1 MSATA
6 RRGLLIT
13 GARVYTADPDHPWAE
28 AIVTDGGR
36 IRYVGTEAEA
46 RAQAGLGTER
56 VHLPD
61 ALVIP
66 GLNDSHIHMK
76 LGGEA
81 FGMLNLEGVATLPAL
96 QGALRA
102 YAAARP
108 QRPWIEGYGLD
119 YEVFDGLNGPERA
132 VLDAAVADRPV
143 YLRAFDWHS
152 SWANSLALRQAG
164 IERGV
169 SLPLPNEVVVDPASG
184 LATGMLK
191 ERLAQERVSS
201 LIAAPTL
208 GERDDT
214 LRAAV
219 RHVNRLG
226 ITSVQNM
233 EGDPERLAQYD
244 RLLERGELT
253 VRACHYLNVRESG
266 QRDRLEEFAALTRRY
281 TGLWNR
287 VRGIK
292 LFIDG
297 VVESRT
303 ALLLEPYA
311 DGSGATGV
319 PDMELGAYRE
329 IVVEADRLGMDA
341 ATHAIGDRGVQLALD
356 AYEAARRVNGG
367 NRGGRDRRHRVEH
380 IEVGRP
386 SDLARFAQLGV
397 TASMQ
402 PLHAVPTGDPRFT
415 PWTRLVG
422 PAREPYAFAWRRL
435 IESGASLAFG
445 SDWPIVTPDVRL
457 GLHAALTRT
466 DMMGEPRGGWQPH
479 QSLTLAQALDA
490 YTRGAARA
498 EAQEGVKGMLRA
510 GLLADITVFAQDL
523 FALQPADIP
532 RVDIA
537 LTVVDGQ
544 VVHQMS

>member
-1 MSATA
+1 MGATA
-6 RRGLLIT
+6 RGGLLIT
-13 GARVYTADPDHPWAE
+13 GARVYTADPDRPWAE
-28 AIVTDGGR
+28 AILIDGNR
-36 IRYVGTEAEA
+36 LRYVGTEAEA
-46 RAQAGLGTER
+46 RARAGPGTEQI
-56 VHLPD
+56 HLPA
-61 ALVIP
+61 ALAIP

-81 FGMLNLEGVATLPAL
+81 LGMLNLEGVATLPAL
-96 QGALRA
+96 RAALRD
-102 YAAARP
+102 YAADRP

-119 YEVFDGLNGPERA
+119 YEVFDGLTGPERA
-132 VLDAAVADRPV
+132 ALDEAVADRPV
-143 YLRAFDWHS
+143 YLRAFDTHS

-164 IERGV
+164 IERGA

-191 ERLAQERVSS
+191 ERLAQERVTA
-201 LIAAPTL
+201 LIAAPTAQ
-208 GERDDT
+208 ERDDA

-226 ITSVQNM
+226 VTSVQNM

-244 RLLERGELT
+244 RLREQGDLT

-281 TGLWNR
+281 TGPWNR
-287 VRGIK
+287 TRGIK

-329 IVVEADRLGMDA
+329 IVVAADGLGMDV
-341 ATHAIGDRGVQLALD
+341 ATHAIGDRGVRLALD
-356 AYEAARRVNGG
+356 AYEEARRVNGD
-367 NRGGRDRRHRVEH
+367 RDRRHRVEH
-380 IEVGRP
+380 IEVGNP
-386 SDLARFAQLGV
+386 SDIARFARLGV

-422 PAREPYAFAWRRL
+422 PAREPYAFAWRYL
-435 IESGASLAFG
+435 IESGAALAFG
-445 SDWPIVTPDVRL
+445 SDWPVVTPDARL
-457 GLHAALTRT
+457 GLHTALTRAT
-466 DMMGEPRGGWQPH
+466 VGGEPRGGWQPQ

-498 EAQEGVKGMLRA
+498 EGQDGVKGMLRA
-510 GLLADITVFAQDL
+510 GMLADVTVFAQDL
-523 FALQPADIP
+523 FALQPAELM

-544 VVHQMS
+544 VVHRTA

>member
-6 RRGLLIT
+6 QRGLLIT
-13 GARVYTADPDHPWAE
+13 GAHVYTADPDHPWAE

-36 IRYVGTEAEA
+36 IRHVGTEAEA
-46 RAQAGLGTER
+46 RAQAGPGTER
-56 VHLPD
+56 VHLPG
-61 ALVIP
+61 ALAIP
-66 GLNDSHIHMK
+66 GLNDSHIHMT
-76 LGGEA
+76 LGAEA
-81 FGMLNLEGVATLPAL
+81 LGILNLEGIATLPAL
-96 QGALRA
+96 QDAVRA
-102 YAAARP
+102 YAAAQP
-108 QRPWIEGYGLD
+108 QRPWIEGYGLA
-119 YEVFDGLNGPERA
+119 YEVFDGLNGPERSA
-132 VLDAAVADRPV
+132 LDEAVADRPV

-152 SWANSLALRQAG
+152 SWANTLALRQAG
-164 IERGV
+164 VEHGAP
-169 SLPLPNEVVVDPASG
+169 LPLPNEVVVDPASG

-191 ERLAQERVSS
+191 ERLAQERVTA
-201 LIAAPTL
+201 LIDAPTAE
-208 GERDDT
+208 ERDDA

-233 EGDPERLAQYD
+233 DGDPERLAQYD
-244 RLLERGELT
+244 RLREQGDLT
-253 VRACHYLNVRESG
+253 VRAYHYMSVRESG
-266 QRDRLEEFAALTRRY
+266 QRDRLEEFATLTRRY
-281 TGLWNR
+281 TDPWNR
-287 VRGIK
+287 TRGIK

-319 PDMELGAYRE
+319 PDMEPGAYRD
-329 IVVEADRLGMDA
+329 IVVAADRLGMDV
-341 ATHAIGDRGVQLALD
+341 ATHAIGDRGVRLALD
-356 AYEAARRVNGG
+356 AYEEAGRVNG
-367 NRGGRDRRHRVEH
+367 GGRDRRHRVEH
-380 IEVGRP
+380 IEVGHP
-386 SDLARFAQLGV
+386 SDLARFARLGV

-466 DMMGEPRGGWQPH
+466 DMMGEPRGGWQPQ
-479 QSLTLAQALDA
+479 QSVTLAQILDA
-490 YTRGAARA
+490 YTCGAARA
-498 EAQEGVKGMLRA
+498 EAQEGVKGMLRV
-510 GLLADITVFAQDL
+510 GMLADITVFAQDL
-523 FALQPADIP
+523 FALQPAELM

-544 VVHQMS
+544 VVHRMS

>member
-1 MSATA
+1 MSAAA

-36 IRYVGTEAEA
+36 IHYVGTETEA
-46 RAQAGLGTER
+46 RAQAGPGAER
-56 VHLPD
+56 VHLPG
-61 ALVIP
+61 ALAMP

-81 FGMLNLEGVATLPAL
+81 LGMLNLEGVATLPAL

-102 YAAARP
+102 YAAAHP
-108 QRPWIEGYGLD
+108 QRPWIEGYGLA
-119 YEVFDGLNGPERA
+119 YEAFDGLAGPERT
-132 VLDAAVADRPV
+132 VLDEAVADRPV

-164 IERGV
+164 VEHGAP
-169 SLPLPNEVVVDPASG
+169 LPLPNEVVVDPASG
-184 LATGMLK
+184 LAMGMLK

-208 GERDDT
+208 GERDDA

-233 EGDPERLAQYD
+233 EGDPERLALYD
-244 RLLERGELT
+244 RLQGRGELT

-281 TGLWNR
+281 TDPWNR
-287 VRGIK
+287 ARGIK

-319 PDMELGAYRE
+319 PDIELGAYRE
-329 IVVEADRLGMDA
+329 IVVEADRLGMDV
-341 ATHAIGDRGVQLALD
+341 ATHAIGDHGVRLALD
-356 AYEAARRVNGG
+356 AYEEARRVN
-367 NRGGRDRRHRVEH
+367 GGRDRRHRVEH
-380 IEVGRP
+380 IEVGHP
-386 SDLARFAQLGV
+386 ADLRRFAQLGV

-445 SDWPIVTPDVRL
+445 SDWPIVTPDVRP

-466 DMMGEPRGGWQPH
+466 DMMGEPRGGWQPQ

-498 EAQEGVKGMLRA
+498 EAQEGVKGMLRPSM
-510 GLLADITVFAQDL
+510 LADITVFAQDL

-532 RVDIA
+532 RVDIT

-544 VVHQMS
+544 VVHRMS

>member
-1 MSATA
+1 MGATA
-6 RRGLLIT
+6 RGGLLIT
-13 GARVYTADPDHPWAE
+13 GARVYTADPDRPWAE
-28 AIVTDGGR
+28 AILIDGNR
-36 IRYVGTEAEA
+36 LRYVGTEAEA
-46 RAQAGLGTER
+46 RARAGPGTEQI
-56 VHLPD
+56 HLPA
-61 ALVIP
+61 ALTIP

-81 FGMLNLEGVATLPAL
+81 LGMLHLEGIATLPAL
-96 QGALRA
+96 RAALRD
-102 YAAARP
+102 YAADRP

-119 YEVFDGLNGPERA
+119 YEVFDGLIGPERA
-132 VLDAAVADRPV
+132 ALDEAVADRPV
-143 YLRAFDWHS
+143 YLRAFDTHS

-164 IERGV
+164 IERGA

-191 ERLAQERVSS
+191 ERLAQERVTA
-201 LIAAPTL
+201 LIAAPTAQ
-208 GERDDT
+208 ERDDA

-244 RLLERGELT
+244 RLREQGDLT

-281 TGLWNR
+281 TGPWNR
-287 VRGIK
+287 TRGIK

-329 IVVEADRLGMDA
+329 IVVAADGLGMDV
-341 ATHAIGDRGVQLALD
+341 ATHAIGDRGVRLALD
-356 AYEAARRVNGG
+356 AYEEARRVNGD
-367 NRGGRDRRHRVEH
+367 RDRRHRVEH

-386 SDLARFAQLGV
+386 SDLARFARLGV

-422 PAREPYAFAWRRL
+422 PVREPYAFAWRRL
-435 IESGASLAFG
+435 IESGAALAFG
-445 SDWPIVTPDVRL
+445 SDWPVVTPDARL
-457 GLHAALTRT
+457 GVHTALTRAT
-466 DMMGEPRGGWQPH
+466 VGGEPRGGWQPQ

-498 EAQEGVKGMLRA
+498 EGQDGVKGMLRA
-510 GLLADITVFAQDL
+510 GMLADVTVFAQDL
-523 FALQPADIP
+523 FALQPAELM

-544 VVHQMS
+544 VVHRTA

>member
-1 MSATA
+1 MGATA
-6 RRGLLIT
+6 RGGLLIT
-13 GARVYTADPDHPWAE
+13 GARVYTADPDRPWAE
-28 AIVTDGGR
+28 AILIDGNR
-36 IRYVGTEAEA
+36 LHYVGTETEA
-46 RAQAGLGTER
+46 RAQAGPGTEQI
-56 VHLPD
+56 HLPG

-81 FGMLNLEGVATLPAL
+81 LGMLNLEGVATLPAL
-96 QGALRA
+96 RAALRD
-102 YAAARP
+102 YATARP

-119 YEVFDGLNGPERA
+119 YEVFDGLTGPERA
-132 VLDAAVADRPV
+132 ALDEAVADRPV
-143 YLRAFDWHS
+143 YLRAFDTHS

-164 IERGV
+164 IERGA

-191 ERLAQERVSS
+191 ERLAQERVTA
-201 LIAAPTL
+201 LIAAPTAQ
-208 GERDDT
+208 ERDDA

-226 ITSVQNM
+226 VTSVQNM
-233 EGDPERLAQYD
+233 EGDPERLARYD

-281 TGLWNR
+281 TGPWNR
-287 VRGIK
+287 TRGIK

-319 PDMELGAYRE
+319 PDMELGAYRG
-329 IVVEADRLGMDA
+329 IVVAADGLGMDV
-341 ATHAIGDRGVQLALD
+341 ATHAIGDRGVRLALD
-356 AYEAARRVNGG
+356 AYEEARRVNGD
-367 NRGGRDRRHRVEH
+367 RDRRHRVEH
-380 IEVGRP
+380 IEVGNP
-386 SDLARFAQLGV
+386 SDIARFAHLGV

-422 PAREPYAFAWRRL
+422 PAREPYAFAWRYL
-435 IESGASLAFG
+435 IESGAALAFG
-445 SDWPIVTPDVRL
+445 SDWPVVTPDARL
-457 GLHAALTRT
+457 GLHTALTRAT
-466 DMMGEPRGGWQPH
+466 VGGEPRGGWQPQ

-498 EAQEGVKGMLRA
+498 EGQDGVKGMLRA
-510 GLLADITVFAQDL
+510 GMLADVTVFAQDL
-523 FALQPADIP
+523 FALQPAELM

-544 VVHQMS
+544 VVHRTA

>member
-1 MSATA
+1 MGATA
-6 RRGLLIT
+6 RGGLLIT
-13 GARVYTADPDHPWAE
+13 GARVYTADPDRPWAE
-28 AIVTDGGR
+28 AILIDGNR
-36 IRYVGTEAEA
+36 LRYVGTEAEA
-46 RAQAGLGTER
+46 RARAGSGTEQI
-56 VHLPD
+56 HLPA
-61 ALVIP
+61 ALAIP

-81 FGMLNLEGVATLPAL
+81 LGMLNLEGVATLPAL
-96 QGALRA
+96 RAALRD
-102 YAAARP
+102 YAADRP

-119 YEVFDGLNGPERA
+119 YEVFDGLTGPERA
-132 VLDAAVADRPV
+132 ALDEAVADRPV
-143 YLRAFDWHS
+143 YLRAFDTHS

-164 IERGV
+164 IERGA

-191 ERLAQERVSS
+191 ERLAQERVTA
-201 LIAAPTL
+201 LIAAPTAQ
-208 GERDDT
+208 ERDDA

-226 ITSVQNM
+226 VTSVQNM

-244 RLLERGELT
+244 RLREQGDLT

-281 TGLWNR
+281 TGPWNR
-287 VRGIK
+287 TRGIK

-311 DGSGATGV
+311 DGSSATGV

-329 IVVEADRLGMDA
+329 IVVAADGLGMDV
-341 ATHAIGDRGVQLALD
+341 ATHAIGDRGVRLALD
-356 AYEAARRVNGG
+356 AYEEARRVNGD
-367 NRGGRDRRHRVEH
+367 RDRRHRVEH

-386 SDLARFAQLGV
+386 SDLARFARLGV

-422 PAREPYAFAWRRL
+422 PVREPYAFAWRRL
-435 IESGASLAFG
+435 IESGAALAFG
-445 SDWPIVTPDVRL
+445 SDWPVVTPDARL
-457 GLHAALTRT
+457 GVHTALTRAT
-466 DMMGEPRGGWQPH
+466 VGGEPRGGWQPQ

-498 EAQEGVKGMLRA
+498 EGQDGVKGMLRA
-510 GLLADITVFAQDL
+510 GMLADVTVFAQDL
-523 FALQPADIP
+523 FALQPAELM

-544 VVHQMS
+544 VVHRTA